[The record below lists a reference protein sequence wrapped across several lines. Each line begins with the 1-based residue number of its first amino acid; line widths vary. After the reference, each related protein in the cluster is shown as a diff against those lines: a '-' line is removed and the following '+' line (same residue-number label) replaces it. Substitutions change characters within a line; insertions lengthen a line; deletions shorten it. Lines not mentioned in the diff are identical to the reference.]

1 MTKEEL
7 YKISIKLIKNGQHQS
22 GGYVACP
29 TYPTYNYCWFRDS
42 AYIAYSM
49 DLVLEHESSAQFH
62 NWAAKNIVARE
73 SELND
78 FFLGKNDT
86 YSEILHTR
94 YTLTGEDGSDDWEN
108 FQLDSFGI
116 WLWSLSEH
124 LSLSGN
130 ELTTL
135 MSKAIGLVSKYLV
148 KLWDRPCYDCW
159 EENCDK
165 RHIYT
170 MATIYGGLQ
179 ATEQITRV
187 SYSHICGQI
196 KDRIL
201 SKGTYDGY
209 LTKFEGTIAV
219 DSSLLGVCF
228 PTDLLD
234 FKNPIMSKTIDK
246 IRSDLFREGGLHRY
260 KLDTY
265 YGGGIWI
272 LLTAWLGITLVNGNK
287 VNDAADILNWIV
299 SKADDNGYLG
309 EQHIDSLNDDSYLPF
324 WNNKWGKSAKPLL
337 WSHAMYIILFK
348 KLEEI
353 K

>member
-7 YKISIKLIKNGQHQS
+7 YKRSIEVIKNGQHLS
-22 GGYVACP
+22 GGYVASP
-29 TYPTYNYCWFRDS
+29 AYPTYNYCWFRDS

-49 DLVLEHESSAQFH
+49 DIVCEHGSSALFH
-62 NWAAKNIVARE
+62 QWAVKNIVARE
-73 SELND
+73 NELNE
-78 FFLGKNDT
+78 FFQGENNN

-94 YTLTGEDGSDDWEN
+94 YTLTGENGTDDWEN
-108 FQLDSFGI
+108 FQLDSYGV

-130 ELTTL
+130 NLTTQ
-135 MSKAIGLVSKYLV
+135 MSKAIELVSKYLI
-148 KLWDRPCYDCW
+148 KLWDKACYDCW
-159 EENCDK
+159 EEHCDK

-179 ATEQITRV
+179 ASDKLTGV
-187 SYSHICGQI
+187 SYSKICGQI

-201 SKGTYDGY
+201 SKGTYNGY
-209 LTKFEGTIAV
+209 LTKFEGTVAV

-228 PTDLLD
+228 PTNLLD
-234 FKNPIMSKTIDK
+234 FNHPIMSKTIDK
-246 IRSDLFREGGLHRY
+246 IKNDLFRENGLHRY

-272 LLTAWLGITLVNGNK
+272 LLTAWFGITLASGNK
-287 VNDAADILNWIV
+287 MSEATDILNWIV
-299 SKADDNGYLG
+299 SKADDQGHLA
-309 EQHIDSLNDDSYLPF
+309 EQHIDSLNDETYLPF
-324 WNNKWGKSAKPLL
+324 WNNKWGESAKPLL

-348 KLEEI
+348 KLN
-353 K
+353 KK